1 MRISSGGIFL
11 DLGILLIGVALLFL
25 SLLYQPDWIW
35 YLASASLLVAYG
47 LSKYF
52 DRLFFV
58 LLAGVGFG
66 LTYTVYPINLMA
78 QTGMLDV
85 ISVVMRTLYFVLGVL
100 VICAGW
106 GIKSSMAR

>member
-1 MRISSGGIFL
+1 MRISSGGILL
-11 DLGILLIGVALLFL
+11 DVGSLLIGAAILFM

-52 DRLFFV
+52 DRIVFV
-58 LLAGVGFG
+58 LLIGVGFG
-66 LTYTVYPINLMA
+66 LTYTVYPMSLMA
-78 QTGMLDV
+78 QTGMLEV

-106 GIKSSMAR
+106 GIKSRMAR